1 MFALIKLKKKNM
13 KKKIIYS
20 FAAIELAACSSNE
33 KTARTKVEEYIQAN
47 ANDPKSYEFIDMGKP
62 DTTRISDTLE
72 TSAYLDSLIDLDLA
86 QSSLERAKSNVAE
99 YEEEIKGAYGY
110 IYMDS
115 YNEYVKEVG
124 EYTEKIEKAKIKI
137 AEKRKKILGLKQ
149 NPKSDEIVR
158 ITYTVNFRLKNGLG
172 ALMKTKA
179 TITYSPKGEKWD
191 DPEISK

>member
-1 MFALIKLKKKNM
+1 
-13 KKKIIYS
+13 
-20 FAAIELAACSSNE
+20 
-33 KTARTKVEEYIQAN
+33 
-47 ANDPKSYEFIDMGKP
+47 
-62 DTTRISDTLE
+62 
-72 TSAYLDSLIDLDLA
+72 
-86 QSSLERAKSNVAE
+86 
-99 YEEEIKGAYGY
+99 
-110 IYMDS
+110 
-115 YNEYVKEVG
+115 VKEVG

-137 AEKRKKILGLKQ
+137 AEKKKKILGLKQ

>member
-1 MFALIKLKKKNM
+1 M
-13 KKKIIYS
+13 KKII
-20 FAAIELAACSSNE
+20 FALPAIVFLVACNSNE

-72 TSAYLDSLIDLDLA
+72 TSAYLDSLIDLDMA

-99 YEEEIKGAYGY
+99 YEEEIKGEYGY

-124 EYTEKIEKAKIKI
+124 EYTEKIEKDKIKI
-137 AEKRKKILGLKQ
+137 EEKKKKILGLKQ